1 MIKFFTTS
9 YMPMDKDI
17 VREMW
22 VSGDLKDRL
31 GIKHRRS
38 KKNRGSKLEFTPIFH
53 EPHNRS
59 GSEVSSAHDGY
70 EPTMSKSPGSVGLMS
85 PATKETLWDTPSSQL
100 RDTDIEM
107 QAHASY
113 VLTKPSLDVATE
125 DLKHS
130 AMASRD
136 PLTGSSTALDA
147 VSPHPSYYSAS
158 DIPPSS
164 PLPEPVYRYTTG
176 EITSSPPTRGASLYT
191 EADASQQFS
200 DVLQAAQSDHGS
212 ARHSSGSTYSAT
224 ASSGIYEMRVR
235 SLHHE
240 DEHHLAP
247 PNHSDLSR
255 GASETSYGTAIDN
268 ERWLADRGHDQDGVS
283 GHHHDGSLLDDDQVT
298 VIQGNRLSG
307 GYGHDR
313 PSSGSSWDGGRA
325 L

>member
-1 MIKFFTTS
+1 
-9 YMPMDKDI
+9 
-17 VREMW
+17 
-22 VSGDLKDRL
+22 
-31 GIKHRRS
+31 
-38 KKNRGSKLEFTPIFH
+38 
-53 EPHNRS
+53 
-59 GSEVSSAHDGY
+59 
-70 EPTMSKSPGSVGLMS
+70 MS
-85 PATKETLWDTPSSQL
+85 PATKETLWDTPSSRP

-130 AMASRD
+130 AMTSRD
-136 PLTGSSTALDA
+136 PLTRSSTALDA

-200 DVLQAAQSDHGS
+200 DVLQAAQLDHGS

-235 SLHHE
+235 SPHHE

-247 PNHSDLSR
+247 PNRSDLSR

-268 ERWLADRGHDQDGVS
+268 ERWLADGGHDQDGVS
-283 GHHHDGSLLDDDQVT
+283 DHHHDGSLLDDDQVT
-298 VIQGNRLSG
+298 VIQGNRLSS

>member
-1 MIKFFTTS
+1 MIKFVTTS

-70 EPTMSKSPGSVGLMS
+70 EPTMSKSPGSAALMS
-85 PATKETLWDTPSSQL
+85 PATKETLWDPPPSRP

-130 AMASRD
+130 AMTSRD

-176 EITSSPPTRGASLYT
+176 EIASSPPTRSASLYT

-200 DVLQAAQSDHGS
+200 DVLRAAQLDHGS
-212 ARHSSGSTYSAT
+212 AHHSSGSAYSAA
-224 ASSGIYEMRVR
+224 ASSGIYETRVQ
-235 SLHHE
+235 SPYHE

-247 PNHSDLSR
+247 PNRSDMSR
-255 GASETSYGTAIDN
+255 GVSETSDIDG
-268 ERWLADRGHDQDGVS
+268 EKWLADGGHDQHGVS
-283 GHHHDGSLLDDDQVT
+283 SHHHDGPLLDDDQAT
-298 VIQGNRLSG
+298 VIQGDHLSG